1 VNFSS
6 DDRGAPVAIAR
17 APPKEVSKV
26 GRRRLRKGLVVVAL
40 AVGAALVAAL
50 VVPSATPADDDE
62 RGRSVR
68 GAGTTLVEGGTG
80 PPAFDPILTKV
91 GFYWT
96 GGAGQF
102 ECLALAP
109 SATAGTPGSGNFD
122 TNIMYVTGAITS
134 VEVNG
139 RTAVLKGSATVTGAG
154 AGQNRPFTATVRRGG
169 PGATL
174 VLEISGLT
182 FKEILLE
189 GEFSI

>member
-1 VNFSS
+1 M
-6 DDRGAPVAIAR
+6 
-17 APPKEVSKV
+17 
-26 GRRRLRKGLVVVAL
+26 GRRRLWKGLAVVAL
-40 AVGAALVAAL
+40 AVVAALVAAL
-50 VVPSATPADDDE
+50 VLPSATPADNDD

-80 PPAFDPILTKV
+80 SPSFDPILTKV
-91 GFYWT
+91 GFYWR

-109 SATAGTPGSGNFD
+109 SAKAGTPGSGNFD
-122 TNIMYVTGAITS
+122 KNIMYVTGAITS
-134 VEVNG
+134 VEVDG

-169 PGATL
+169 PGTTL
-174 VLEISGLT
+174 VLEVSGLT

-189 GEFSI
+189 GEFNI

>member
-1 VNFSS
+1 M
-6 DDRGAPVAIAR
+6 
-17 APPKEVSKV
+17 
-26 GRRRLRKGLVVVAL
+26 GRSRLRKGLVVVAL
-40 AVGAALVAAL
+40 AVGAALVAVL
-50 VVPSATPADDDE
+50 VVPSATLADDDE

-80 PPAFDPILTKV
+80 PPSFDPILTKV
-91 GFYWT
+91 GFYWR

-134 VEVNG
+134 AKFQA
-139 RTAVLKGSATVTGAG
+139 RSAVLKGTAVVTGAG
-154 AGQNRPFTATVRRGG
+154 AGPARDFTLTLVKGG

-174 VLEISGLT
+174 VLEISGMT
-182 FKEILLE
+182 FNETVLE
-189 GEFSI
+189 GEIKF

>member
-1 VNFSS
+1 M
-6 DDRGAPVAIAR
+6 
-17 APPKEVSKV
+17 
-26 GRRRLRKGLVVVAL
+26 GRRRLWKGLAVVAL
-40 AVGAALVAAL
+40 AVVAALVAAL
-50 VVPSATPADDDE
+50 VLPSATPADNDH

-80 PPAFDPILTKV
+80 PPSFDPILTKV
-91 GFYWT
+91 GFQWR

-102 ECLALAP
+102 ECLALTP
-109 SATAGTPGSGNFD
+109 SAKAGTQGSGNFD
-122 TNIMYVTGAITS
+122 KNVMYVTGAITS
-134 VEVNG
+134 VEVDG

-154 AGQNRPFTATVRRGG
+154 AGQNRPFTATVRGGG

-174 VLEISGLT
+174 VLEVSGLT